1 MKAKIGLAQINPTLG
16 DLQRN
21 LEIHRDFIDRGHRS
35 SVDLLIFPE
44 LSLTGYFLKDM
55 VPQVALRL
63 DSPVVRELEE
73 MSRGISLVI
82 GLVEESEEALFYNA
96 ALYLEDGAIRHC
108 HRKVYLPTYGLFDEQ
123 RYLAR
128 GRTVRTFKSRFGQMA
143 ILICEDLWHV
153 STVYLAAQQG
163 ADLLLIPAASPGR
176 GAERGGKLEIAE
188 TWEAMNRTYATLF
201 TMGVCFT
208 NRVGYEDGVNFWG
221 GSEII
226 SPAGERLLKGNDF
239 EENLLVGV
247 FDLDEVRRSRI
258 SNTVRRDEDLDLTF
272 RELQRIYRKHFP
284 EGDGDE

>member
-1 MKAKIGLAQINPTLG
+1 LKARIGLAQINPTLG

-21 LEIHRDFIDRGHRS
+21 LEIHREFIDRSCQGG
-35 SVDLLIFPE
+35 VDLLVFPE

-63 DSPVVRELEE
+63 DSPVVHELEE
-73 MSRGISLVI
+73 LSRNISLVV

-96 ALYLEDGAIRHC
+96 ALYLEDGVIRHC

-128 GRTVRTFKSRFGQMA
+128 GRTVRTFRSRFGQTA

-153 STVYLAAQQG
+153 STAYLAAQQG
-163 ADLLLIPAASPGR
+163 TDLLLIPSASPGR
-176 GAERGGKLEIAE
+176 GVERGEKLEIAE
-188 TWEAMNRTYATLF
+188 TWEAINRTYATLF
-201 TMGVCFT
+201 TMGVCFA

-221 GSEII
+221 GSEIV
-226 SPAGERLLKGNDF
+226 SPAGERLLKGDYF
-239 EENLLVGV
+239 EENLLVGL
-247 FDLDEVRRSRI
+247 FDLEELRRARI
-258 SNTVRRDEDLDLTF
+258 SNTLRRDEDLDLTF
-272 RELQRIYRKHFP
+272 RELQRIYRKRFP